1 MGDEF
6 KAEND
11 ALLTAVDDEKASNSE
26 PRRNTKKSIIA
37 KIKSLCEEHGLT
49 LSESDT
55 TLQRSSKTQLNRLLA
70 QKTEALIE
78 KKMKDSLNLESA
90 SRCGDMKNMMAVAT
104 LKYGL
109 NTLNRILDRGA
120 NMVLPRAGYELD
132 GFIEKFEEPRCQEEV
147 AEILRL
153 IVLEHPEMLEH
164 IASPYIRLAL
174 VYVGCVSMSLRKIPT
189 NRKNG
194 AVRRPEPA
202 KVQPVRPTNGRQQTA
217 RQVVP

>member
-11 ALLTAVDDEKASNSE
+11 ALLTAVDDEKSSNGE

-78 KKMKDSLNLESA
+78 KKMKESLNQDAA
-90 SRCGDMKNMMAVAT
+90 SKTGDMKSMMAVAT
-104 LKYGL
+104 LNYGL

-120 NMVLPRAGYELD
+120 NMLLPRVGYELD
-132 GFIEKFEEPRCQEEV
+132 GFMDKFEDPRTQ
-147 AEILRL
+147 AEIVDILKL

-174 VYVGCVSMSLRKIPT
+174 VYIGCVSMSLRKIPT
-189 NRKNG
+189 NRNG
-194 AVRRPEPA
+194 AVRRPEPT
-202 KVQPVRPTNGRQQTA
+202 KVQPVRPSNGREPQA
-217 RQVVP
+217 RKIVS

>member
-11 ALLTAVDDEKASNSE
+11 ALLTAVDDEKASNGE

-78 KKMKDSLNLESA
+78 KKMKESLNQDAA
-90 SRCGDMKNMMAVAT
+90 SKTGDMKSMMAVAT
-104 LKYGL
+104 LNYGL

-120 NMVLPRAGYELD
+120 NTLLPRVGYELD
-132 GFIEKFEEPRCQEEV
+132 GFMDHLEDPRTQ
-147 AEILRL
+147 AESVDILKL
-153 IVLEHPEMLEH
+153 IVLEP
-164 IASPYIRLAL
+164 RN
-174 VYVGCVSMSLRKIPT
+174 V
-189 NRKNG
+189 
-194 AVRRPEPA
+194 
-202 KVQPVRPTNGRQQTA
+202 
-217 RQVVP
+217 